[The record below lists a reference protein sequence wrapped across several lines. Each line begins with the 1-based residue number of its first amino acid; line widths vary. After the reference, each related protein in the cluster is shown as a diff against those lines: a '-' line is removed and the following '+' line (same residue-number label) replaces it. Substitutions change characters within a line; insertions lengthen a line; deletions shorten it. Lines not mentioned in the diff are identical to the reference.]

1 MDSEMAEES
10 AAARGGAGQLAAVAE
25 EGEGGAAAAGEQQA
39 PVRAPAAAVGSSK
52 TMERVAAAKK
62 FIEDHYKA
70 QMKNLQER
78 KERYWNTNPSTPS
91 EFPDHGWS
99 TSARVRFR

>member
-1 MDSEMAEES
+1 MGMDSEMAEES
-10 AAARGGAGQLAAVAE
+10 AARGGAGQLAAVAE
-25 EGEGGAAAAGEQQA
+25 EGEGGAVAGAHA
-39 PVRAPAAAVGSSK
+39 PAPAAAVGSSK

-78 KERYWNTNPSTPS
+78 KERYWNPNPHLRIS
-91 EFPDHGWS
+91 
-99 TSARVRFR
+99 